1 MSVLNFEKLFEINAR
16 TRWVIIVLSF
26 VLIAALDFS
35 TPTEYVM
42 AYLYAIPILVSVS
55 FLRPTL
61 AKTLLVLAMIATML
75 NTVIPQV
82 VLNIPSVIVNRLLA
96 ALSILISAFFMVRYI
111 RYQSQLQQQEQLLN
125 TERNM
130 AEMREDL
137 TATLTHD
144 LRTPL
149 LGQQKTLQ
157 YFSEAS
163 FGPLT
168 PEQADVL
175 AALLR
180 SNNRILDLVETLL
193 SVYRNDN
200 LGVDLTRETVNLDD
214 LIADLLTEFQHL
226 ALERRIQLE
235 YLCAETPLPAQADA
249 LQIKRV
255 LANLIHNALNY
266 TPANGAI
273 KVRLLQ
279 KGNEALVEV
288 LDSGPGLSEQDLEK
302 VFHRFYRADGNRQV
316 VGTGLGLYLSRQI
329 IVACRG
335 RIWTENVRPVG
346 CKFTFTLPL
355 AESGAS
361 HD

>member
-1 MSVLNFEKLFEINAR
+1 MMSALNFEKLFEIDAR
-16 TRWVIIVLSF
+16 TRWIIIVLSF
-26 VLIAALDFS
+26 VLIAALDFL
-35 TPTEYVM
+35 TPSEYVM

-61 AKTLLVLAMIATML
+61 AKILLVLAIIATML

-125 TERNM
+125 MERNM
-130 AEMREDL
+130 SEMREDL
-137 TATLTHD
+137 SATLTHD

-149 LGQQKTLQ
+149 IGQQKTLE
-157 YFSEAS
+157 YFSQES

-168 PEQADVL
+168 QEQKDVL

-180 SNNRILDLVETLL
+180 SNSRILDLVETLL

-200 LGVDLTRETVNLDD
+200 LGVDLTRGTVNLDE

-226 ALERRIQLE
+226 ALERQIQLE
-235 YLCAETPLPAQADA
+235 YLCAENLLPAKADT

-255 LANLIHNALNY
+255 LANLVHNALNY
-266 TPANGAI
+266 TPAGGTI
-273 KVRLLQ
+273 KVLLGQ
-279 KGNEALVEV
+279 NGYDALVEII
-288 LDSGPGLSEQDLEK
+288 DTGPGLSELDLEQ
-302 VFHRFYRADGNRQV
+302 VFHRFYRVDGNRQV

-329 IVACRG
+329 ITAYHG
-335 RIWTENVRPVG
+335 RIWAENIMPTG
-346 CKFTFTLPL
+346 CKFSFTLPL
-355 AESGAS
+355 VEQGLSR
-361 HD
+361 